1 VGLKALFF
9 PFFFSPPFQHFL
21 IFIYLSIPEKSID
34 NGMEGGICRQTLKKF
49 EKKKIKRRKKSLLY
63 TRGEG

>member
-1 VGLKALFF
+1 MAWRRYV
-9 PFFFSPPFQHFL
+9 
-21 IFIYLSIPEKSID
+21 D
-34 NGMEGGICRQTLKKF
+34 RLKKKI